1 MNVPWEKHYHIF
13 MLICSVQKK
22 MANIL
27 IVLSVLICVNCG
39 SANSICY
46 CSDDIVAVF
55 RMLCDI
61 YNFIRLI
68 Q

>member
-1 MNVPWEKHYHIF
+1 
-13 MLICSVQKK
+13 